1 MTTLLTTT
9 TDHRGAAP
17 ISARAQQVRSVY
29 DRQEPQY
36 MTAIW
41 AATEEQ
47 REVARRI
54 AAEGGKALPVLRAR
68 AFYDAEP
75 NHQQF
80 FGPPKSEESTYYRL
94 HGRAGAA
101 A

>member
-1 MTTLLTTT
+1 
-9 TDHRGAAP
+9 
-17 ISARAQQVRSVY
+17 
-29 DRQEPQY
+29 